1 MLEPLIDDPVAVLVV
16 LAAVVLVALKLE
28 ARVTL
33 FRSLGAA
40 LMGILIGMLLSN
52 LGVIPGESPVYDFLQ
67 GTGVSIGIVLI
78 LTSVNVRS
86 VVDAGPS
93 MLAAFAIGAGGTALG
108 AMVAGLVLFRQIGD
122 ETWKL
127 TGQFTGTYTGGG
139 VNYAALGRAFDTS
152 SDLFTAALAADVI
165 LTAIWM
171 AACLAVPVLLGK
183 RTPKLARETV
193 TADAP
198 MTLER
203 SLYSSGR
210 AVSLADAAALVLIA
224 VGAVWVA
231 GALAERVP
239 VLPEVLWLTSVAL
252 VAAQLPAV
260 KRLSG
265 GAMIGNYW
273 VLLFLASNGAQSVIQ
288 NIVKVGPAV
297 FYFACITVAVHGV
310 VIFGVGRVLKLD
322 LGTLAIASQANVG
335 GAASAMAMASARGY
349 GDRLLPGVAWVSRAM
364 PWGTTSASPSRP
376 SCAPFS
382 FDLA

>member
-1 MLEPLIDDPVAVLVV
+1 MLEPLVYDPVAVLVV

-40 LMGILIGMLLSN
+40 LMGILMGMLLSN

-78 LTSVNVRS
+78 LTSVDVRS

-93 MLAAFAIGAGGTALG
+93 MLAAFAIGAFGTGLG
-108 AMVAGLVLFRQIGD
+108 AMIAGLVLFRQIGD

-183 RTPKLARETV
+183 RTPKLPRET
-193 TADAP
+193 ARRDAP

-210 AVSLADAAALVLIA
+210 AVTLADAAALVLIA

-231 GALAERVP
+231 RALAVRVP
-239 VLPEVLWLTSVAL
+239 VLPEVLWLTSLAL
-252 VAAQLPAV
+252 IAAQLPPV

-297 FYFACITVAVHGV
+297 FYFACITVAIHGV

-349 GDRLLPGVAWVSRAM
+349 GDRLLPGVAVGLMGYAVGNYLGFAVATLMRSI
-364 PWGTTSASPSRP
+364 
-376 SCAPFS
+376 
-382 FDLA
+382 LI

>member
-93 MLAAFAIGAGGTALG
+93 MLAAFAIGAGGTGLG

-183 RTPKLARETV
+183 AHPKARSRDRDGRR
-193 TADAP
+193 AD
-198 MTLER
+198 
-203 SLYSSGR
+203 
-210 AVSLADAAALVLIA
+210 D
-224 VGAVWVA
+224 A
-231 GALAERVP
+231 GAFALFER
-239 VLPEVLWLTSVAL
+239 
-252 VAAQLPAV
+252 
-260 KRLSG
+260 
-265 GAMIGNYW
+265 
-273 VLLFLASNGAQSVIQ
+273 
-288 NIVKVGPAV
+288 
-297 FYFACITVAVHGV
+297 ACGI
-310 VIFGVGRVLKLD
+310 VGRCR
-322 LGTLAIASQANVG
+322 
-335 GAASAMAMASARGY
+335 SARP
-349 GDRLLPGVAWVSRAM
+349 DRGRCRLGRWC
-364 PWGTTSASPSRP
+364 
-376 SCAPFS
+376 SC
-382 FDLA
+382 

>member
-40 LMGILIGMLLSN
+40 LMGILMGMVLSN
-52 LGVIPGESPVYDFLQ
+52 LGVIPGESPIYNFLQ

-78 LTSVNVRS
+78 LTSVDVRS

-93 MLAAFAIGAGGTALG
+93 MLAAFAIGAFGTGLG
-108 AMVAGLVLFRQIGD
+108 AMVAGLVLFRQIGE

-127 TGQFTGTYTGGG
+127 TGQFTGTYIGGG
-139 VNYAALGRAFDTS
+139 VNYAGLGRAFDTS

-183 RTPKLARETV
+183 RTPVLPRESATD
-193 TADAP
+193 DAP

-210 AVSLADAAALVLIA
+210 AVSLTDAAALVLIA
-224 VGAVWVA
+224 VGAVFVA
-231 GALAERVP
+231 RALAARVP
-239 VLPEVLWLTSVAL
+239 VLPEVLWLTSLAL
-252 VAAQLPAV
+252 VAAQLPSV

-273 VLLFLASNGAQSVIQ
+273 VLLFLASNGAQSVIH

-297 FYFACITVAVHGV
+297 FYFACITVAIHGV

-349 GDRLLPGVAWVSRAM
+349 GDRLLPGVAV
-364 PWGTTSASPSRP
+364 G
-376 SCAPFS
+376 
-382 FDLA
+382 LAGYAVGNYVGFAVATIMRSILV

>member
-93 MLAAFAIGAGGTALG
+93 MLAAFAIGAGGTGLG

-183 RTPKLARETV
+183 RTPKLARETA

-297 FYFACITVAVHGV
+297 FYFACITVAIHGV

-349 GDRLLPGVAWVSRAM
+349 GDRLLPGVAV
-364 PWGTTSASPSRP
+364 G
-376 SCAPFS
+376 
-382 FDLA
+382 LAGYAVGNYLGFAVATIMRSILV